1 MQRRQSVPFKGGH
14 LDATERAK
22 DISDVLSILSP
33 YKRRREVVTVINL
46 FDLIA
51 QVIGMI
57 CRIISATCS
66 ILTYLK
72 NKKK

>member
-1 MQRRQSVPFKGGH
+1 MV
-14 LDATERAK
+14 
-22 DISDVLSILSP
+22 
-33 YKRRREVVTVINL
+33 NL
-46 FDLIA
+46 FSLMNLFT

>member
-1 MQRRQSVPFKGGH
+1 MG
-14 LDATERAK
+14 
-22 DISDVLSILSP
+22 
-33 YKRRREVVTVINL
+33 NL
-46 FDLIA
+46 FSLMNLFA

-66 ILTYLK
+66 VLTYLK

>member
-1 MQRRQSVPFKGGH
+1 MMNIFS
-14 LDATERAK
+14 LM
-22 DISDVLSILSP
+22 S
-33 YKRRREVVTVINL
+33 L
-46 FDLIA
+46 FV